1 MAKKQITIPLFI
13 PHLGCPHTCAF
24 CNQFETSGIQ
34 KRLTKTKIHQII
46 DSHLESAPDSV
57 KHIEVAFFGGSFT
70 AIPQK
75 QQIELL
81 ESVKPYILSKKV
93 NEIRLSTR
101 PDYIDSE
108 KLNLLKEYNVSTIE
122 LGIQSFSPDVL
133 IASKRGH
140 TVEDSL
146 KAINMV
152 KEHDFNLV
160 IQLMPGLPKDTKEKS
175 IISAQ
180 KAVEA
185 NPKSVRIYPTVVL
198 EKTELEELYNKNE
211 FTPLT
216 LEEAISTTA
225 EMKKLFDN
233 KNIIVIRMGLHPFN
247 DAELKSIIAG
257 PYHPSFGFFVKSR
270 IKRDVTENLIKQII
284 KSSKPTIKKVEI
296 QFPFTE
302 KEEYIGYKKNN
313 ITYLSDEFNLNI
325 DYSFEQINNPKI
337 IIT

>member
-133 IASKRGH
+133 IA
-140 TVEDSL
+140 
-146 KAINMV
+146 
-152 KEHDFNLV
+152 
-160 IQLMPGLPKDTKEKS
+160 KEKS